1 MKKIFIL
8 LLSAAIFAGCS
19 ESFLDTDPLTSK
31 TNTDYYQTTTDM
43 DQALTAAYVT
53 MVSVPSGSILNAYPF
68 AISELMSDDRFGG
81 GGDNDLTP
89 RAICDFKID
98 GQAPWPMRE

>member
-1 MKKIFIL
+1 MKNMKKIFIL
-8 LLSAAIFAGCS
+8 LLTAAIFAGCT

-31 TNTDYYQTTTDM
+31 TNTDYYQTVTDM

-68 AISELMSDDRFGG
+68 AISELMSRPFGG
-81 GGDNDLTP
+81 GGITTYTKGYLRLQD
-89 RAICDFKID
+89 
-98 GQAPWPMRE
+98 